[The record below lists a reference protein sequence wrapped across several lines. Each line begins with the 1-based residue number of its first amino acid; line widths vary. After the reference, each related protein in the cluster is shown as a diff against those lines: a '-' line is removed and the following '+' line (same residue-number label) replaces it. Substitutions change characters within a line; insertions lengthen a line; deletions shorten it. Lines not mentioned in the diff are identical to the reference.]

1 MPRADKVTR
10 ALVAHASSILWDLG
24 FGGMWSEG
32 LREHHID
39 KIADALVESGRGKA
53 ISRKVVV
60 ALAELAQRPGNR
72 RVDSHLQQQKQP
84 RNNLVFGHVVDE
96 TGLGDAGEGEG
107 EEMKEGYTMMN
118 HCVVVDVVLGILVP
132 GSGFRV

>member
-1 MPRADKVTR
+1 VPHADKVTP
-10 ALVAHASSILWDLG
+10 ALVPDASSKLRDLG
-24 FGGMWSEG
+24 FWGLCYEG
-32 LREHHID
+32 FQEHHID
-39 KIADALVESGRGKA
+39 KIADALVESGGGKA

-107 EEMKEGYTMMN
+107 EEMKEGNAVMN
-118 HCVVVDVVLGILVP
+118 HRVVVDVVLGILVP
-132 GSGFRV
+132 GSGFRA